1 MEDKYK
7 EMPVSANSEA
17 ALQQPLVQG
26 SAKAEKTEHAY
37 SLSHTLLYSMLACV
51 VLVVGIVALL
61 LCRAQVRYSEQAI
74 LAGHRDKG
82 QTYVETVL
90 ENIRAWQSKTL
101 DTIHYVSQAEMFR
114 LFAKDYQEA
123 ARASGA
129 EGSDLSSMGEELDYL
144 RDLLRDTAQRRGW
157 HAARIVNENGENL
170 VAERDSPPLTPDKKA
185 VVSLAGT
192 RRGASY
198 SSLYEE
204 NGHLFLDVVDPLYE
218 VLSMD
223 EEPKIVAYLLLTLKM
238 DSVVLDFFSGIHLK
252 ADTKAYLLTPGP
264 TETACIG
271 FENGKASVVTKKTQ
285 IPQVLPFERRLSQ
298 ASTQEVFS
306 LGAHIALPVWYAV
319 MEIQASSIDGEIS
332 NSAREIYGLGV
343 LGSLSIALLLAM
355 IVGTW
360 IVRHKAKEEQ
370 RCIGG
375 LVHAIEC
382 ALDGSDAKFRY
393 LQGRSHKVANL
404 SQRLGRQLHLSS
416 QAMENMQLAAR
427 LSQVGKIFVPRD
439 IMIKRGLLTEEE
451 RRQVQL
457 APYHAY
463 NVLKG
468 VLPGRVARIVYQMGG
483 KVVDDP
489 ETGANHELTAK
500 EMLLEARVLLVANDF
515 CAMVSQRGNRPP
527 LPMADA
533 RKKLAER
540 DLYDKTVVD
549 AINTL
554 SDAEISVLLDTPHD
568 AKS

>member
-1 MEDKYK
+1 MTRTG
-7 EMPVSANSEA
+7 
-17 ALQQPLVQG
+17 VQG
-26 SAKAEKTEHAY
+26 PGKTEKAEHSY
-37 SLSHTLLYSMLACV
+37 SLSHTLLYSMLACI

-61 LCRAQVRYSEQAI
+61 LCRAQARYSEQTI
-74 LAGHRDKG
+74 LTGHRDKE
-82 QTYVETVL
+82 QAYVETVL
-90 ENIRAWQSKTL
+90 ENIRSWQSKTL

-123 ARASGA
+123 ARTNPSDS
-129 EGSDLSSMGEELDYL
+129 SDLNSMGEELDYL

-157 HAARIVNENGENL
+157 HGARIVTENGDDL
-170 VAERDSPPLTPDKKA
+170 VAERESQPLSAGKKA
-185 VVSLAGT
+185 VVAQAGS
-192 RRGASY
+192 RRGVSY

-204 NGHLFLDVVDPLYE
+204 NGHLFLDIVDPLYE

-223 EEPKIVAYLLLTLKM
+223 EPKIVGYLLLTLKM
-238 DSVVLDFFSGIHLK
+238 DNVVLDFFSGVHLK
-252 ADTKAYLLTPGP
+252 DDTQAYLLTPGP

-271 FENGKASVVTKKTQ
+271 IENGKAALLTKKVQ
-285 IPQVLPFERRLSQ
+285 IPQALPFDRRLSQ

-306 LGAHIALPVWYAV
+306 LGARIAFPLWYAV
-319 MEIQASSIDGEIS
+319 MECRSDVIDGEI
-332 NSAREIYGLGV
+332 NGSAREIYGLGV
-343 LGSLSIALLLAM
+343 LGSLSIALFLAM
-355 IVGTW
+355 VVGTW

-382 ALDGSDAKFRY
+382 ALDGTDAKFRY

-404 SQRLGRQLHLSS
+404 STRLGKQMHLSS

-439 IMIKRGLLTEEE
+439 IMIKRGLLTDEE

-489 ETGANHELTAK
+489 ETGANHELTVK
-500 EMLLEARVLLVANDF
+500 EMLPEARILLVANDF

-533 RKKLAER
+533 RRKLSER
-540 DLYDKTVVD
+540 DLYDKTVVA

-554 SDAEISVLLDTPHD
+554 SDAEIKLLLDTPGD
-568 AKS
+568 APTTAA

>member
-1 MEDKYK
+1 MEEKSKDIQ
-7 EMPVSANSEA
+7 VSAQSEA
-17 ALQQPLVQG
+17 ALTQAAVPNPG
-26 SAKAEKTEHAY
+26 KTDKAEHTY
-37 SLSHTLLYSMLACV
+37 SLSHSLLYSVLACV

-61 LCRAQVRYSEQAI
+61 LCRAQARYSEQTI
-74 LAGHRDKG
+74 LANHRDKD
-82 QTYVETVL
+82 QAYVETVL
-90 ENIRAWQSKTL
+90 ENIRAWQSKTV

-123 ARASGA
+123 ARSASDESG
-129 EGSDLSSMGEELDYL
+129 DLRSMGEELDYL

-157 HAARIVNENGENL
+157 YAARIVNEVGEDL
-170 VAERDSPPLTPDKKA
+170 VAERDSLPLTQRKKA
-185 VVSLAGT
+185 VVALAGN
-192 RRGASY
+192 RRGVSY

-204 NGHLFLDVVDPLYE
+204 NGQLLLDIVDPLYE

-223 EEPKIVAYLLLTLKM
+223 EPKIVAYLLLTLKM

-252 ADTKAYLLTPGP
+252 EDTQAYLLTPGP
-264 TETACIG
+264 AETACIG
-271 FENGKASVVTKKTQ
+271 FVNGKGAIITKKAQ
-285 IPQVLPFERRLSQ
+285 VPQVLPFERRLSQ

-306 LGAHIALPVWYAV
+306 LGAHIAQPMWYAV
-319 MEIQASSIDGEIS
+319 MESRSELIDEEINS
-332 NSAREIYGLGV
+332 SAREIYGLGV
-343 LGSLSIALLLAM
+343 LGSLSIALFLAM

-404 SQRLGRQLHLSS
+404 SSRLGKQMHLSS

-439 IMIKRGLLTEEE
+439 IMVKRGLLTDEE

-468 VLPGRVARIVYQMGG
+468 VLPGRVARIIYQMGG

-489 ETGANHELTAK
+489 ETGANHELTVK

-527 LPMADA
+527 LPMPDA
-533 RKKLAER
+533 RRKLSER
-540 DLYDKTVVD
+540 DLYDKNVVA

-554 SDAEISVLLDTPHD
+554 SDEEIALLLEMPPD
-568 AKS
+568 AAR